1 MVLMNTYIPTMMI
14 SFQTLDLDL
23 RRVQFKSIF
32 KLVSSYHKEHI
43 MLFKSTVIFSL
54 IQTTLRQISV
64 VINYL
69 SDDGQTAT
77 FKKKYVSP
85 QKQISFIQRGQRWGK
100 SLMSTQTLMLPNLM
114 VKKEW
119 YELIIH
125 VQAVPR
131 KTMRK
136 WYH

>member
-1 MVLMNTYIPTMMI
+1 MI

-54 IQTTLRQISV
+54 IQTTLRYLSV

-69 SDDGQTAT
+69 SDDGQTAI
-77 FKKKYVSP
+77 FKIIRFPLETDQFYLARP
-85 QKQISFIQRGQRWGK
+85 
-100 SLMSTQTLMLPNLM
+100 TLG
-114 VKKEW
+114 
-119 YELIIH
+119 
-125 VQAVPR
+125 
-131 KTMRK
+131 
-136 WYH
+136 